1 MGEAS
6 KYSGRWRR
14 HCARCFAACRLAAR
28 LLLTHVS
35 QVCHLLETDADV
47 TAKFFAERVEINWVN
62 GVDLASLKFAT
73 LKADL
78 ATLGV
83 DLATL
88 DLENL
93 R

>member
-1 MGEAS
+1 
-6 KYSGRWRR
+6 
-14 HCARCFAACRLAAR
+14 
-28 LLLTHVS
+28 
-35 QVCHLLETDADV
+35 VCHLLETNDDV

-62 GVDLASLKFAT
+62 GVYLASLKFAT
-73 LKADL
+73 LEADL

-88 DLENL
+88 DLDNL